1 MNTPYTRLLGQP
13 NSSKMPRAAVFF
25 GLHVLGHQY
34 RVVWSQAMGV
44 EWGLRHWLARPLY
57 RAAG

>member
-1 MNTPYTRLLGQP
+1 
-13 NSSKMPRAAVFF
+13 MPRAAVFF
-25 GLHVLGHQY
+25 GLHVLGHLY